1 MKICK
6 RRQIMKKT
14 GLVIVISLLLAL
26 SLAASAFSQ
35 PRRITIGT
43 ADVGATYYPM
53 GGSIATLISK
63 KMPAFEGTAVV
74 TAGAVENVRLLD
86 KKEVDIGFT
95 LSFISHK
102 AIEGE
107 KPFTKKIDHRAIM
120 TLYPNIV
127 MVVALADSDI
137 KSYKDLKG
145 KRVSVGAAGSGLE
158 NSFKDI
164 AEAEGITY
172 KDFKPIYLSTT
183 EAADAVLD
191 RRVDAAAMGGSFFS
205 PSLKSMSMS
214 KKVYVI
220 PVSKE
225 GTQKISERTKNS
237 YAPIVIPANTAP
249 GFPED
254 SQQVEVVTQLA
265 VRADEDE
272 KFVYNLVKLIFDN
285 MAELRQSHKVWEY
298 IGVARGAFKAAIPFH
313 PGAIKYYKE
322 KGVWKD

>member
-1 MKICK
+1 
-6 RRQIMKKT
+6 MKK
-14 GLVIVISLLLAL
+14 GIIAFWVSFCVVSLLSVEGFA
-26 SLAASAFSQ
+26 Q
-35 PRRITIGT
+35 TRRIAIGT

-53 GGSIATLISK
+53 GGSLANLISK
-63 KMPAFEGTAVV
+63 KMPGFEATAVV

-86 KKEVDIGFT
+86 KKEIDIGFI

-107 KPFTKKIDHRAIM
+107 KPFTKKIDHKAIM

-158 NSFKDI
+158 NAFKDI

-172 KDFKPIYLSTT
+172 NDFKPIYLSTT
-183 EAADAVLD
+183 EATDAVLD
-191 RRVDAAAMGGSFFS
+191 KRVDAAALGGSFFS
-205 PSLKSMSMS
+205 PALKSMSML

-225 GTQKISERTKNS
+225 GSQKISDKTKNS
-237 YAPIVIPANTAP
+237 YAPIVIPANAAP
-249 GFPED
+249 GFPEN
-254 SQQVEVVTQLA
+254 SLQVETIVQLG

-272 KFVYNLVKLIFDN
+272 KFVYNFVKLVFEN
-285 MAELRQSHKVWEY
+285 MDDLRQSHKVWEY
-298 IGVARGAFKAAIPFH
+298 IDIKRGAVKAAIPFH

>member
-1 MKICK
+1 
-6 RRQIMKKT
+6 MKKT
-14 GLVIVISLLLAL
+14 VSIILAILCVTLLCVL
-26 SLAASAFSQ
+26 SVFSQ
-35 PRRITIGT
+35 TRRITIGT
-43 ADVGATYYPM
+43 ADVGATYYAM

-63 KMPAFEGTAVV
+63 KMPGFEGTAVV

-86 KKEVDIGFT
+86 KKEIDVGFT
-95 LSFISHK
+95 LSFISLK

-107 KPFTKKIDHRAIM
+107 KPFTKKIDQRAIM

-127 MVVALADSDI
+127 MVVTLADSGI

-158 NSFKDI
+158 DAFKDI
-164 AEAEGITY
+164 AAAEGITY
-172 KDFKPIYLSTT
+172 KDFRPVYLSTT

-191 RRVDAAAMGGSFFS
+191 KRVDAAAMGGSFFS

-225 GTQKISERTKNS
+225 GARKCSEKTNNA
-237 YAPIVIPANTAP
+237 YAPIVIPANVAP

-254 SQQVEVVTQLA
+254 SLQVETVVQLA
-265 VRADEDE
+265 VRTDEDE
-272 KFVYNLVKLIFDN
+272 KFVYNLVKLCFDN

-298 IGVARGAFKAAIPFH
+298 IDTARGAVKAAIPFH
-313 PGAIKYYKE
+313 PGAIRYYKE
-322 KGVWKD
+322 KGVWK